1 MNRGEIIGAYQSLT
15 DEEPEEGLLWP
26 RDRPLD
32 LTGSRGI
39 GMSTAPIWK
48 INWLQSQRGKE
59 TWGGVIFIPQRDLLA
74 IFGDLQAE
82 GEPPLIGHA
91 RKGRRVL
98 RMWLLKADVRR

>member
-1 MNRGEIIGAYQSLT
+1 M
-15 DEEPEEGLLWP
+15 
-26 RDRPLD
+26 
-32 LTGSRGI
+32 
-39 GMSTAPIWK
+39 
-48 INWLQSQRGKE
+48 
-59 TWGGVIFIPQRDLLA
+59 GGVIFIPQRDLLA